1 MKLWNKIRFTTG
13 SSKKASQLPESDIQG
28 EIKGLLD
35 FLIASIPSNQMA
47 IPLTEE
53 IGLFKKLSPEEQ
65 EKGLGNLYAFAE
77 NYILTNL
84 KGNYINQQSLQKT
97 IKEKFPLL
105 FKNTSLR
112 LIEKDPEE
120 QGFLITKAFIGSYAT
135 ASHRILGLASKG
147 IFEKTLQWL
156 ERIPAFVQWHGFPED
171 YPEKEPENFREWI
184 ELLAWIIEKLEQV
197 VDDHMGYK
205 MGHEI
210 IENAYNEVGRWYR
223 NLEGFSYL
231 VNAIPKQHLDKEKVS
246 ILNNSQMQNLL
257 LDKLHEFERLN
268 QELEQKNKALAKA
281 YDFNQMILDTVGEG
295 IISINADNLIIRANG
310 EAARLFGYEQVEEL
324 IDTPLF
330 EIMPVKYRDRHNEAL
345 AKRKENPDAPSFIMG
360 KWIEMEG
367 LKKDGTIFPMEIN
380 ITKTYSEADQL
391 IFTAALKDITGQKAY
406 QDSLQQENVALE
418 KKVEERTKSL
428 IASNLEL
435 TRSNQELEHFAYV
448 TSHDL
453 REPLRTIIS
462 FIQLIDKRY
471 SDHVDEQGQEY
482 ISFVV
487 EGAKRMNSLIDDLL
501 LYSRVGRA
509 AIEMREV
516 DLAEVIETVKKNLYS
531 SIQQKHAV
539 ITFRQLDPIGGDSKL
554 LEQLFQNLIDNA
566 IKFCKKK
573 PQIEITT
580 HAEDS
585 FTTVHIK
592 DNGIGIDPRFKER
605 IFEIFNRLHHARE
618 FPGTGIG
625 LAVCKKIMDK
635 HKGEIDL
642 FSEKGEGTT
651 FILKFP
657 IEARSNSTSEEQARA
672 DSNSTP

>member
-1 MKLWNKIRFTTG
+1 
-13 SSKKASQLPESDIQG
+13 LPESDVQG

-35 FLIASIPSNQMA
+35 FLVASIPSTQMA

-53 IGLFKKLSPEEQ
+53 IGEFKKLSPEEQ

-84 KGNYINQQSLQKT
+84 KGNYINQQNLQKS
-97 IKEKFPLL
+97 IREKFPLL

-112 LIEKDPEE
+112 LIEKYPEE
-120 QGFLITKAFIGSYAT
+120 QGFLITKAFIGSYA
-135 ASHRILGLASKG
+135 AKAHRILGLASQG
-147 IFEKTLQWL
+147 IFEKALQWL
-156 ERIPAFVQWHGFPED
+156 DRIPAFARWHGFPED
-171 YPEKEPENFREWI
+171 YPEKDPKSSGEWI
-184 ELLAWIIEKLEQV
+184 ELLAWVIEKLEQV

-205 MGHEI
+205 MGHEV
-210 IENAYNEVGRWYR
+210 IEKAYNEVGRWYR

-246 ILNNSQMQNLL
+246 ILNNSQMQNML

-268 QELEQKNKALAKA
+268 QELQQKNKALAKA

-295 IISINADNLIIRANG
+295 IITINADNLIIRANG
-310 EAARLFGYEQVEEL
+310 EAAKLFGYEDVKEL

-330 EIMPVKYRDRHNEAL
+330 EIMPSKYRDKHKNAL
-345 AKRKENPDAPSFIMG
+345 AQRKENPDAPSSIMG

-428 IASNLEL
+428 KASNMEL

-462 FIQLIDKRY
+462 FIQLIDKKY

-509 AIEMREV
+509 AIEIREV

-531 SIQQKHAV
+531 SIQQKHAE
-539 ITFRQLDPIGGDSKL
+539 ITFGQLEPIGGDSKL

-566 IKFCKKK
+566 IKFCKRK
-573 PQIEITT
+573 PQIEVST
-580 HAEDS
+580 HQEES
-585 FTTVHIK
+585 YTSVHIK
-592 DNGIGIDPRFKER
+592 DNGIGIDSRFKER
-605 IFEIFNRLHHARE
+605 IFEIFNRLHHVRD

-642 FSEKGEGTT
+642 VSEKGEGTT

-657 IEARSNSTSEEQARA
+657 KGGPTKSSQEEPDKVDSSSTL
-672 DSNSTP
+672 